1 MCHKMLIWT
10 RPIAVWWDTIADGVL
25 HVWRSWVILVVLRR
39 DVMGKRIWVR
49 ISIDIL
55 ILGGW
60 SM

>member
-1 MCHKMLIWT
+1 MCHKMLIWI
-10 RPIAVWWDTIADGVL
+10 RPIAVWWDNIADGVL
-25 HVWRSWVILVVLRR
+25 HVWRSWVILVVLKR